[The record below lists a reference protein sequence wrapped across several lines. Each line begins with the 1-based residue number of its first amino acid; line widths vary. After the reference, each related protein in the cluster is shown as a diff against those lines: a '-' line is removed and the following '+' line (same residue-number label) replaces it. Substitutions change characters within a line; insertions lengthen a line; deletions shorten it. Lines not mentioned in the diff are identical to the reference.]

1 MERNKR
7 KSISGVVTSVSGNKT
22 VKVAYLYKIPH
33 PRYHKEIKRRTV
45 IHAHDEESSCGV
57 GDQVDIMETRPI
69 SKLKRWR
76 VVQITKVAPK

>member
-57 GDQVDIMETRPI
+57 GDQVD
-69 SKLKRWR
+69 LKHYATWFEMA
-76 VVQITKVAPK
+76 VHCPVF